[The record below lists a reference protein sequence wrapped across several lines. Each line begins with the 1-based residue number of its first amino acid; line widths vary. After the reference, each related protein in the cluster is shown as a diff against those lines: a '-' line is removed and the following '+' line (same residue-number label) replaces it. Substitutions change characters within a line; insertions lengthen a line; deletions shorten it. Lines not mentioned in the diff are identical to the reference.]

1 MLLVWDKRVYEKVNC
16 AFGHFSVNVLPKGI
30 VDDFVWACS
39 RVYVPKD
46 DSQQGA
52 LWEELTTMHSR
63 WNIAW
68 CVIEDFNIILYPCE
82 RFGCEAFSPAMFA
95 FTNFI

>member
-1 MLLVWDKRVYEKVNC
+1 MYGPN
-16 AFGHFSVNVLPKGI
+16 
-30 VDDFVWACS
+30 
-39 RVYVPKD
+39 D

-52 LWEELTTMHSR
+52 LWEELIRMHSR
-63 WNIAW
+63 WNTAW
-68 CVIEDFNIILYPCE
+68 CVIGDFNIIQYPCE